1 MSRTN
6 VEEPV
11 KTGQRKFGGLYG
23 FIGNTYKI
31 IENTDPYSA
40 YRFLMAGGDCN
51 NDGGFHCASK
61 YGVLRDDELDISGYG
76 VGLIELQ

>member
-1 MSRTN
+1 
-6 VEEPV
+6 
-11 KTGQRKFGGLYG
+11 
-23 FIGNTYKI
+23 
-31 IENTDPYSA
+31 
-40 YRFLMAGGDCN
+40 MAGGDCN